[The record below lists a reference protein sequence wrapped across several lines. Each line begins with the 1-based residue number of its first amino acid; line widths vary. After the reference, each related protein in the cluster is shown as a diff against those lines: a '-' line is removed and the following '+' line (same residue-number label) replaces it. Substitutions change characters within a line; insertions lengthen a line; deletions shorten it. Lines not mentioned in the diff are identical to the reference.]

1 MPLILEVAL
10 PVPLDAIFDYLP
22 HPHTAHFRQALG
34 CRVQVSFGQRKLI
47 GVIVGHKQA
56 SDISP
61 AKIKPIEHL
70 LDLDPILDPGWLA
83 KIRWCAR
90 YYHHPLGDTL
100 FSCLPTLLKK
110 GEPADALQDQI
121 WFTTYLGQQIE
132 AMPKTPAQWRLL
144 QMLRQHPH
152 GLEVSAI
159 SAQGFQST
167 QLHKLRDKGLIDYRQ
182 EPKLTAQVS
191 GPLLAEAE
199 LVLTPEQT
207 SAVQHIQQAQGFHV
221 FLLEGVTGSGKTEV
235 YLQALRPVLA
245 RGQQVLV
252 LVPEISLTPQ
262 TLHRFRRRFA
272 CSLVALHSGLSERER
287 LEAWLAAKRG
297 AAAIVIG
304 TRSAVFTPFANLG
317 MVIIDEE
324 QDASFKQMEGLRYH
338 ARDLALK
345 YAQEAQVPVILGSAT
360 PSLESLRHALAQ
372 HYQHLQLTQR
382 PQTNKPTPPPLQLLD
397 IRSLKLQEGFSLP
410 LLKRLDTH
418 LQAGNQVLIFI
429 NRRGFAPALTCYT
442 CGWLAEC
449 PQCDARMT
457 WHKEPPRLH
466 CHHCDTQQAVML
478 TCPHCQSE
486 DLHPLGW
493 GTQRSEAFLQQRYP
507 EIPLVRLDRDAVS
520 THKRLQT
527 SLQQIQQMQAGI
539 LLGTQMLAKGHHFPR
554 VTLVAVLDADTGLYS
569 SDFRALEH
577 SGQLLTQV
585 AGRAGR
591 AHQAGE
597 VILQTRHPDDTNL
610 LELCQHG
617 YSYFARR
624 LLEEREQLSL
634 PPYEYLA
641 ILHASGKTR
650 EQVHQVLTEM
660 AAHLHPYIQ
669 ATRGVE
675 EADSL
680 IQAQGLNAIGPF
692 PAPMERRKNRY
703 HMQFWL
709 QAAQRAP
716 LHETIA
722 ASLRYLRQH
731 KQARTIRYAWDIDPW
746 DTLG

>member
-22 HPHTAHFRQALG
+22 HPHTPPAQQVPG

-47 GVIVGHKQA
+47 GILVGHKQT
-56 SDISP
+56 SDVSP

-70 LDLDPILDPGWLA
+70 IDLEPIVDPIWLA
-83 KIRWCAR
+83 RIRWCAR

-121 WFTTYLGQQIE
+121 WFATCLGKQIE
-132 AMPKTPAQWRLL
+132 AMPKAPVQWRLL
-144 QMLRQHPH
+144 HMLRQHPH

-182 EPKLTAQVS
+182 EPKLTAQVA

-207 SAVQHIQQAQGFHV
+207 LAVQQIQQAQGFQV
-221 FLLEGVTGSGKTEV
+221 VLLEGVTGSGKTEV

-245 RGQQVLV
+245 RGQQALV

-262 TLHRFRRRFA
+262 TLQRFRRRFA

-297 AAAIVIG
+297 AVAIVIG

-372 HYQHLQLTQR
+372 RYQHVHLTQR
-382 PQTNKPTPPPLQLLD
+382 PQIKQPAPPPLQLLD

-410 LLKRLDTH
+410 LLKRLDAH

-457 WHKEPPRLH
+457 WHKEPARLH
-466 CHHCDTQQAVML
+466 CHHCDTQEAL
-478 TCPHCQSE
+478 ISICPNCQSE

-507 EIPLVRLDRDAVS
+507 EIPLIRLDRDAIS

-597 VILQTRHPDDTNL
+597 VILQTRHPDDASL
-610 LELCQHG
+610 LELCQQG
-617 YSYFARR
+617 YGYFARR
-624 LLEEREQLSL
+624 LLEEREQLGL
-634 PPYEYLA
+634 PPYAHLA
-641 ILHASGKTR
+641 ILHAFGKTR
-650 EQVHQVLTEM
+650 ESVHQVLTEM
-660 AAHLHPYIQ
+660 AAYLQ
-669 ATRGVE
+669 ATGLTSDHRE
-675 EADSL
+675 ETESL
-680 IQAQGLNAIGPF
+680 IQVQGVSALGPF
-692 PAPMERRKNRY
+692 PAPMERRQNHY

-716 LHETIA
+716 LHEAIA
-722 ASLRYLRQH
+722 ASLAYLRQH
-731 KQARTIRYAWDIDPW
+731 KPARRIRYAWDIDPW